1 MVFDGGGKEIVHYHD
16 TDLGTTALHERER
29 ERERER
35 EMGDD
40 RCHVNSSEI
49 KYLSNHTCY
58 DGIVYSILFR
68 SK

>member
-40 RCHVNSSEI
+40 RCHVNSSEYI
-49 KYLSNHTCY
+49 SVTTTE
-58 DGIVYSILFR
+58 SITPE
-68 SK
+68 